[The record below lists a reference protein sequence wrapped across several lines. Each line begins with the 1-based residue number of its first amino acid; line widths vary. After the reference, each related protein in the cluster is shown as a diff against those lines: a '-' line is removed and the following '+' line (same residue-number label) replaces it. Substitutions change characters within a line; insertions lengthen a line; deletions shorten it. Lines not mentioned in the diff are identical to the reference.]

1 MRFYTF
7 FFAAVATSVR
17 SVVFCKKVF
26 ERILIIFRL
35 LLKRGLRF
43 DTMVVLSVKG
53 TIMQEETNVSA
64 VESAEG
70 TSSSQDGEKLSNR
83 NLFMYALGTL
93 GRDFLYNLF
102 NGYLLSFCVFTKNL
116 NTAQFTAITFIIVA
130 ARIFDA
136 LNDPIMGG
144 IVENTRTKW
153 GKYKPWQLIGAL
165 TTSVVIVTLFTVP
178 AQGWGFIGL
187 LAAMYFLFSIT
198 FTMNDISY
206 WGMMPSLTN
215 NPHDRDKLMTFT
227 SVSVGIG
234 GGLAGLIIPTFAMG
248 EKPVGGNSTTAFGI
262 MAVIA
267 VVLMCGFQMFT
278 IFGVKEKPLPKN
290 LMKTPPMKVK
300 DMFRVLFKN
309 DQIMWSALVMLLFN
323 VGTNVVGGGLGMMY
337 IYFDNAYNGT
347 LWTVFGVGY
356 AVVSTVFTL
365 FYPAFAKKFG
375 RDKLLYSCGLA
386 LIIGYG
392 LMMVFGLTVPKT
404 VLFEVLNMKITL
416 RFILTFLAYT
426 IAGWG
431 GGFYMIMVI
440 NMANTVEYNEYKTG
454 RRDEGLIFALRP
466 FTAKMGSALMQG
478 LVSLVYIVAGVLT
491 YTNQFADID
500 KGLITDMTK
509 QDVVDALQASTG
521 GQQSTM
527 ILLVCTCAIPMVF
540 MAVALIVYKKK
551 FFLNETK
558 MNEMIAAIEARKA
571 AEEAIETEEAQEEMQ
586 EIESEL
592 KLGNVEKQEEQAV
605 DEILAVAS
613 DNSQDIENDIQ

>member
-1 MRFYTF
+1 
-7 FFAAVATSVR
+7 
-17 SVVFCKKVF
+17 
-26 ERILIIFRL
+26 
-35 LLKRGLRF
+35 
-43 DTMVVLSVKG
+43 
-53 TIMQEETNVSA
+53 MQEETNMATEQPSA
-64 VESAEG
+64 KETVD
-70 TSSSQDGEKLSNR
+70 SSQIGEKLSNR

-116 NTAQFTAITFIIVA
+116 NTAQFTAITFIIIA

-153 GKYKPWQLIGAL
+153 GKYKPWQLIGAIS
-165 TTSVVIVTLFTVP
+165 TSAVIVTLFTVP
-178 AQGWGFIGL
+178 AQGWAFIGL
-187 LAAMYFLFSIT
+187 LGAMYFLFSIT

-206 WGMMPSLTN
+206 WGMMPTLTN
-215 NPHDRDKLMTFT
+215 NPHDRDKLMTVT
-227 SVSVGIG
+227 SISVSIG
-234 GGLAGLIIPTFAMG
+234 GGLAGLVIPTFAMG
-248 EKPVGGNSTTAFGI
+248 ENPVGGNSSVAFGI

-267 VVLMCGFQMFT
+267 VVMMCGFQMFT

-290 LMKTPPMKVK
+290 LMKTPPMKIK
-300 DMFRVLFKN
+300 DMFKVLFKN

-347 LWTVFGVGY
+347 LWTVFGLGY
-356 AVVSTVFTL
+356 AVVTTVFTL
-365 FYPAFAKKFG
+365 FYPALAKKYG

-386 LIIGYG
+386 IIIGYA
-392 LMMVFGLTVPKT
+392 LMMILGLTVPKI
-404 VLFEVLNMKITL
+404 VLFEVLGMKITL

-426 IAGWG
+426 VAGWG

-454 RRDEGLIFALRP
+454 KRDEGLIFALRP

-478 LVSLVYIVAGVLT
+478 LVSLVYIVAGVLK

-509 QDVVDALQASTG
+509 QDVVNALQASAS
-521 GQQSTM
+521 GQKSTM

-540 MAVALIVYKKK
+540 MAIALIVYKKK
-551 FFLNETK
+551 FFLNETTV
-558 MNEMIAAIEARKA
+558 NEMILAVEARKA
-571 AEEAIETEEAQEEMQ
+571 EEMSEEEQSEQASKQLLEDEMASGDLQTQEAIEEN
-586 EIESEL
+586 ESI
-592 KLGNVEKQEEQAV
+592 A
-605 DEILAVAS
+605 AAT
-613 DNSQDIENDIQ
+613 DNTQDIENGVQ